1 MIMKKSR
8 WNKGQSLVEAVVAI
22 AVVVLIVSGLIIAVI
37 SSLRSAQSSR
47 ARSTATKL
55 TQDGIEIVRNLRD
68 LGWSDFISKDSPIA
82 WCLGNDKEL
91 SNLPADC
98 IHNIPADSVSK
109 TPFTRTALIT
119 KSAQNQA
126 TVTIEVTW
134 LEGQTS
140 RKSTATTYLTQ
151 WR

>member
-1 MIMKKSR
+1 MHSKKKLFT
-8 WNKGQSLVEAVVAI
+8 KGQSLVEAVVAI

-68 LGWSDFISKDSPIA
+68 LGWTDFISKDSSVA

-91 SNLPADC
+91 SNLPVDC
-98 IHNIPADSVSK
+98 VNNIPADSVNK
-109 TPFTRTALIT
+109 IPFTRTALIT
-119 KSAQNQA
+119 ETSPNQA

-134 LEGQTS
+134 LEGQTP
-140 RKSTATTYLTQ
+140 RKSTVTTYLTQ